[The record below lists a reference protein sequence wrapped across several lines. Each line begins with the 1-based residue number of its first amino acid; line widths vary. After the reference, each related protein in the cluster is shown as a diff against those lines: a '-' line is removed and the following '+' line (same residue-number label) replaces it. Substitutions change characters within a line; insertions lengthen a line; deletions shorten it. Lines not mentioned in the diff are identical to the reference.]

1 MVKVICERPGIT
13 ARQVATA
20 CNLDRNRCQET
31 LNDCGIDLG
40 LEMDQLTKRFYP
52 AGSIGIKRNTKEG
65 RSKVDQLSKQCLA
78 ALPRKLDKITDQ
90 QAAAKKREQAYIKEK
105 AIKAEAR
112 KAAWE
117 KGKALRAQRADA
129 LKHELDKQRHEI
141 ELQAEQQRFERRL
154 EAEKHQKLD
163 TIQSMDV
170 NRLSQKITAPGFAS
184 EPEYVQL
191 AATNQL
197 LDQIEKENPKPIER
211 KPSALKLA
219 GLAGGV
225 IGAALC
231 VGFGFSVISSH
242 FTDLSSDLKQ
252 RGIERQQMDLERRK
266 KAASDLQEKQK
277 REAAKELERQQR
289 QAEREAEYQEIREK
303 RQRAGNALRAA
314 GYWIGPG
321 GGCLTWNSKGNK
333 NTLLA
338 ANVKASFEL
347 KG

>member
-13 ARQVATA
+13 ARQVAMA

-31 LNDCGIDLG
+31 LNDCGKELG

-52 AGSIGIKRNTKEG
+52 AGAIGIKRNTKEG
-65 RSKVDQLSKQCLA
+65 RSTVDQLSEQCLA
-78 ALPRKLDKITDQ
+78 ALPKKLGKIADQ
-90 QAAAKKREQAYIKEK
+90 QAAAKKREQALIKEK

-117 KGKALRAQRADA
+117 KGKALREQRAAD
-129 LKHELDKQRHEI
+129 LKQEL
-141 ELQAEQQRFERRL
+141 ELQADQQRFERRL
-154 EAEKHQKLD
+154 KADKHQKLEA
-163 TIQSMDV
+163 IQSMDV
-170 NRLSQKITAPGFAS
+170 NRLSEKITDPGFAS

-211 KPSALKLA
+211 KPSVLNLRGCAVLA
-219 GLAGGV
+219 TVLAVGV
-225 IGAALC
+225 GI
-231 VGFGFSVISSH
+231 ISLRPSS
-242 FTDLSSDLKQ
+242 TDLENK
-252 RGIERQQMDLERRK
+252 RIEQLAKAERLALSEQIRKTEEEYELQQ
-266 KAASDLQEKQK
+266 
-277 REAAKELERQQR
+277 RQQR
-289 QAEREAEYQEIREK
+289 QAERKAEYQEIREK

-333 NTLLA
+333 KYVA
-338 ANVKASFEL
+338 RSKCESFFRAEGVNL
-347 KG
+347 